1 MVIEG
6 IISTMKMTIRR
17 GVSMKKGSIVLIVI
31 GVIVLIILIIFS
43 FVGTVVSRYNNL
55 VVLDEEVNM
64 SLSQID
70 NQLQRRNDLI
80 PNLVETVKGFAS
92 QEKEIFD
99 NIADARARMMGAG
112 TVGEQAEADMQLSGA
127 LSRLLA
133 ISENYPDLKSDANFR
148 QLADELAGT
157 ENRIAVA
164 RQDYNSVARDFNRVA
179 RQFPMNLF
187 ARMFGFEP
195 AEYFE
200 ASEGAS
206 EVPTVDFNN

>member
-1 MVIEG
+1 
-6 IISTMKMTIRR
+6 
-17 GVSMKKGSIVLIVI
+17 
-31 GVIVLIILIIFS
+31 
-43 FVGTVVSRYNNL
+43 
-55 VVLDEEVNM
+55 
-64 SLSQID
+64 
-70 NQLQRRNDLI
+70 
-80 PNLVETVKGFAS
+80 
-92 QEKEIFD
+92 
-99 NIADARARMMGAG
+99 
-112 TVGEQAEADMQLSGA
+112 MQLSGA